1 MKSNRLTRAASVTA
15 ISAGLFAG
23 TFGVASAAIT
33 HHPAKVTT
41 HATATAPSNG
51 APGDHHGPDG
61 FRGLGGVITAINGS
75 TLTVSGPDG
84 KSISVV
90 MTSSTTISRDGATV
104 TQASLAVGDHINV
117 RPDMASLPATPPTTP
132 PTSVNASAIDVR
144 SPGVGGKVV
153 SVDTS
158 GSTSTIVV
166 ADEQGFYRTIVTNAS
181 TTYQKDGATG
191 SVADVTVGAQVR
203 GLGSVDAN
211 HTTLDASSVA
221 VGQPKAPTTSA
232 GMPHG
237 DGPGGPG
244 FGGPGGF

>member
-23 TFGVASAAIT
+23 TFGIASAATT
-33 HHPAKVTT
+33 HHPAKATT
-41 HATATAPSNG
+41 HATSTAPTQG
-51 APGDHHGPDG
+51 APGDHRGPGG

-84 KSISVV
+84 RSISIVL
-90 MTSSTTISRDGATV
+90 TSTTTVSRDGATA

-117 RPDMASLPATPPTTP
+117 RPDMASLPATRPATP
-132 PTSVNASAIDVR
+132 PTSLNASAIDVR
-144 SPGVGGKVV
+144 SPGIGGKVV

-166 ADEQGFYRTIVTNAS
+166 ADKQGFYRTMLTNAA
-181 TTYQKDGATG
+181 TTYENNGATG
-191 SVADVTVGAQVR
+191 SLADVTVGKLVR
-203 GLGSVDAN
+203 GLGAVDAN
-211 HTTLDASSVA
+211 HTTLDASSIV
-221 VGQPKAPTTSA
+221 VGQPKAPTMSG
-232 GMPHG
+232 GMPG
-237 DGPGGPG
+237 GEGPGGPG